1 MLSHSV
7 VSNSLQP
14 HGLQPAKLLCP
25 WGFSKREYWSELPCP
40 PAVDLPN
47 SGTEPTSPE
56 LQADS
61 LPTELPGKPKNTGVG
76 SLSHS
81 LRPHGLQPARLLC
94 PWGFS
99 RRNIGEGCHAHP
111 TGDLPNPRIKL
122 GSHALQADS
131 LPAELP
137 GKPWFLSALNY
148 METWRL
154 REEEFLLETEL

>member
-7 VSNSLQP
+7 VSHSLQP
-14 HGLQPAKLLCP
+14 HGLQPAELLCP

-40 PAVDLPN
+40 PAGDLPN

-61 LPTELPGKPKNTGVG
+61 LLIELPGKPKNTGVG

-99 RRNIGEGCHAHP
+99 RRNIGEGCHAQP